1 MSSQPIPLL
10 DTHQHLVYAG
20 RWPYSWTAGIP
31 ALAAKSF
38 TYDDYL
44 RAIEGAGIAA
54 AIFMETSP
62 DDPRWRE
69 ETRHVAQ
76 LAAAPDSLI
85 AGMIVNCRPEDEG
98 FENYLDSLDGFP
110 VVGLRRVLH
119 VMPDEV
125 SQQPRFVRNVRLLAA
140 RGWTFDICML
150 QRQLPLAA
158 ELARACPDVQFV
170 LDHCGVPDIAG
181 VTLADWRQKIAAVAA
196 LPNVACKVSG
206 IMAYCRPGEATA
218 AAIRPYVEHC
228 LDVFGWDRVVWG
240 SDWPVCLI
248 NVSLTRWA
256 EIIRE
261 LIAAESDE
269 NQRKLCYSN
278 AIRIFRLSNADPNAW
293 KIK

>member
-1 MSSQPIPLL
+1 MSSSLIPLL
-10 DTHQHLVYAG
+10 DTHQHLVYAD
-20 RWPYSWTAGIP
+20 RWPYSWTADIP

-44 RAIEGAGIAA
+44 RAIGGAGISAVV
-54 AIFMETSP
+54 FMETSP
-62 DDPRWRE
+62 DDPHWSE
-69 ETRHVAQ
+69 ETRHIAE

-98 FENYLDSLDGFP
+98 FEEYLETLSGMP
-110 VVGLRRVLH
+110 IVGLRRILH

-125 SQQPRFVRNVRLLAA
+125 SRQPHFVRNVRLLAA
-140 RGWTFDICML
+140 RGLTFDICML

-158 ELARACPDVQFV
+158 DLARACPDVQFI

-181 VTLADWRQKIAAVAA
+181 GALADWRKKIASVAA
-196 LPNVACKVSG
+196 LPNVACKISG

-218 AAIRPYVEHC
+218 DAVRPYIEHC

-248 NVSLTRWA
+248 NVLLVRWA
-256 EIIRE
+256 AITRE
-261 LIAAESDE
+261 LIAGESDE
-269 NQRKLCYSN
+269 NQRKLCYAN
-278 AIRIFRLSNADPNAW
+278 AVRLYRLTKSAVPS
-293 KIK
+293 